1 MPTYLSNWVKGET
14 LLPFKMSVSLDLLL
28 LNILKA
34 QRINTTYTPINRQSF
49 EQIWRAHVYGGVA
62 HFISQGIP
70 PPVPRP
76 DICMRMNSSL
86 LMVHVVSECVTQ
98 LQTLQ
103 SSFRNRQLWQRGLGR
118 DDLYFYQISCWCVSL
133 FQAKKN
139 LDHVRWMT
147 SQIKDRIWQV
157 RIVRLKSS

>member
-1 MPTYLSNWVKGET
+1 MLSAYFF
-14 LLPFKMSVSLDLLL
+14 LIFKAWRIMFQIQLGVCL
-28 LNILKA
+28 ILEKNA
-34 QRINTTYTPINRQSF
+34 SFISHFRRSFFACSFLVYTPINRQSF
-49 EQIWRAHVYGGVA
+49 EQIWWAHVYGGVA

-103 SSFRNRQLWQRGLGR
+103 SSFRTRQLWQRGLGR

-133 FQAKKN
+133 FQAKDGHIYCKYC
-139 LDHVRWMT
+139 VY
-147 SQIKDRIWQV
+147 IKQMCKV
-157 RIVRLKSS
+157 